1 MGGTKPVRNDPDS
14 KGVRR
19 LRRTRASSTADNLF
33 EEERR
38 PRKTQ
43 YTPVYYRRLRKQIA
57 RWVLVGLGLLVGG
70 SHVIT
75 HLGSFQV
82 LPSTGWQDL
91 VMGYPMAGILV
102 LAGIVLLST

>member
-1 MGGTKPVRNDPDS
+1 MHNDPDS
-14 KGVRR
+14 KGMRR
-19 LRRTRASSTADNLF
+19 LRRTRASTTADNLF

-43 YTPVYYRRLRKQIA
+43 YTPAYYRRLRKQIA
-57 RWVLVGLGLLVGG
+57 GWVLVGLGVVMAG

-91 VMGYPMAGILV
+91 LLGYPMAGILV